1 MAFMGLMHM
10 VRAVGEWGVW
20 GTWQKT
26 EPGWSAGN
34 SMEVP
39 GRTARGLVWWGPP
52 NGGLLSWRMTG
63 PGQGWT

>member
-26 EPGWSAGN
+26 EPGWPAGN

-52 NGGLLSWRMTG
+52 MGDF
-63 PGQGWT
+63 